1 MSISPT
7 GNKSQQQPVQPSNV
21 TILGQSQAGM
31 LLQQGQP
38 SVLKMAIQSNQNV
51 TPTVGESSTV
61 STPVKMG
68 SIVVP
73 GKVPI
78 NPNPQVAVPTQIK
91 VELISITKYTTFLK
105 KKN

>member
-21 TILGQSQAGM
+21 TILGQSPAGM
-31 LLQQGQP
+31 LLQQGQSS

-51 TPTVGESSTV
+51 PPTVGESSAV

-73 GKVPI
+73 GTVPI

-91 VELISITKYTTFLK
+91 VETYLNY
-105 KKN
+105 